1 MERPE
6 NNMEDDLVDVAR
18 FQSDAEYVRKAVRKA
33 VRKVVRKAVR
43 KAACKNNVQQIHD
56 LSRAIKELPFMAA
69 FNLHNIGRLAL
80 ADAVETSSQAAVHAV
95 VTGFDLTAA
104 DVRSVKESIGDPDL
118 TDCLDCELI
127 LLEGTVDEDKIYLD
141 GLYIWLCLVLVWLV
155 CAAWCASM
163 VGVSKD
169 TV

>member
-6 NNMEDDLVDVAR
+6 DALMDDLVDVAR
-18 FQSDAEYVRKAVRKA
+18 FQGDAEYVLKL
-33 VRKVVRKAVR
+33 VRKAVR
-43 KAACKNNVQQIHD
+43 KAACGNDVQQIHD
-56 LSRAIKELPFMAA
+56 ISRAIKALPVMPGV
-69 FNLHNIGRLAL
+69 NLRPIGRLAL
-80 ADAVETSSQAAVHAV
+80 VDAVEIGNQAAVHAL

-104 DVRSVKESIGDPDL
+104 DVRSVKEFIGDPDL

-127 LLEGTVDEDKIYLD
+127 LLECCPVYKDKRYQD
-141 GLYIWLCLVLVWLV
+141 GRIIWLVFVLVWLV
-155 CAAWCASM
+155 CAAWCAQL

>member
-1 MERPE
+1 
-6 NNMEDDLVDVAR
+6 MEDDLVDVAR
-18 FQSDAEYVRKAVRKA
+18 FQGDAEYVLKL
-33 VRKVVRKAVR
+33 VRKAVR
-43 KAACKNNVQQIHD
+43 KAACGNDVQQIHD
-56 LSRAIKELPFMAA
+56 LSRAIKALPVMAG
-69 FNLHNIGRLAL
+69 FNLRPIGRLAL
-80 ADAVETSSQAAVHAV
+80 VDAVEIDNQAAVHAI

-155 CAAWCASM
+155 CAPWCASM

>member
-56 LSRAIKELPFMAA
+56 LSRAIKAAPLMAR
-69 FNLHNIGRLAL
+69 FNLRPIGRLAL
-80 ADAVETSSQAAVHAV
+80 VDAVEIDNQAAVHAV

-104 DVRSVKESIGDPDL
+104 DVRSVKESIGDPNL

-127 LLEGTVDEDKIYLD
+127 LLETPVDEDKSYL
-141 GLYIWLCLVLVWLV
+141 GLLTIWFGVVLYIILTKLFQ
-155 CAAWCASM
+155 
-163 VGVSKD
+163 
-169 TV
+169 